1 MPRTYQ
7 CLTLNDAK
15 KILVAAEAKAVQL
28 GISYNIAVVD
38 AGGHLLAFYREDK
51 AMLGSVDLAIHKA
64 VTAQMFTKTTA
75 YLAELAQPGAPLYGI
90 QQTNAGKVVIFGGG
104 IPILINGDVVGAI
117 GASAGTIDQDIEI
130 AEAGIAA
137 LDL

>member
-1 MPRTYQ
+1 M
-7 CLTLNDAK
+7 
-15 KILVAAEAKAVQL
+15 LVAAEAKAVQL

-51 AMLGSVDLAIHKA
+51 AMLGSVDLAINKA
-64 VTAQMFTKTTA
+64 VTAQMFIKSTA
-75 YLAELAQPGAPLYGI
+75 YVAELAQPGAPLYGI

-104 IPILINGDVVGAI
+104 IPILIDGDVAGAI
-117 GASAGTIDQDIEI
+117 GASAGTIEQDIEI

-137 LDL
+137 LGLKRSST